1 MTCADMGLETKRA
14 VQTRSRWLVL
24 ATMSAACIVS
34 ASARV
39 AVAQES
45 DAAARAA
52 AEQLFL
58 EARDLMAAGN
68 FTAACPK
75 LEASLALYPA
85 LGVRLNLARCYERI
99 ERPASAWVQYLE
111 VAERD
116 GKTRRAEVA
125 REHAGALEPHLPR
138 LVVQSSLVE
147 PIPGLVVT
155 RDGAPMDPALFDTVI
170 HVDPGE
176 HELRATA
183 PGHLP
188 FATVARATMDEQ
200 VVVVVP
206 SLQPEPAP
214 PGAADDAPPA
224 APESPGSPATGAG
237 KRELPAVDAP
247 ARTRAPAVNLSARRT
262 VAWAT
267 GGAGAVMLAS
277 GLGFGL
283 AARAAWDDAT
293 EIGRCDPETL
303 VCEDHRGPGMV
314 ETART
319 RAQVSSV
326 AAGAGAALL
335 VTGAVFY
342 WISRDTA
349 GDVRSAHVLPTAGPA
364 GIGLAILGE
373 F

>member
-1 MTCADMGLETKRA
+1 MLATTSAAC
-14 VQTRSRWLVL
+14 LVL
-24 ATMSAACIVS
+24 ASPRM
-34 ASARV
+34 
-39 AVAQES
+39 AVAQGS

-52 AEQLFL
+52 AEELFQA
-58 EARDLMAAGN
+58 ARALMAAGD

-85 LGVRLNLARCYERI
+85 LGVRLNLARCYEQI
-99 ERPASAWVQYLE
+99 ARPASAWLQYRE

-116 GKTRRAEVA
+116 GQTRRAEVA
-125 REHAGALEPHLPR
+125 RARVDALGPRLPR
-138 LVVQSSLVE
+138 LVVQLASAE

-155 RDGAPMDPALFDTVI
+155 RDGATMEPALFDTVI

-176 HELRATA
+176 REIRATA

-188 FATVARATMDEQ
+188 FVTVARATMDEQ

-214 PGAADDAPPA
+214 PDAADGAPARAPQAPGTLATGAPEAAPA
-224 APESPGSPATGAG
+224 APGALATGAG
-237 KRELPAVDAP
+237 KSRPPGMSEPAP
-247 ARTRAPAVNLSARRT
+247 IMRARTDNLDTRRT

-277 GLGFGL
+277 SLGFGL
-283 AARAAWDDAT
+283 AARAAWDDAR
-293 EIGRCDPETL
+293 ELGRCDPETL
-303 VCEDHRGPGMV
+303 VCEDPRGPGMV
-314 ETART
+314 ETARS
-319 RAQVSSV
+319 RARVSSI
-326 AAGAGAALL
+326 AASAGAVML

-342 WISRDTA
+342 WMSRDTA
-349 GDVRSAHVLPTAGPA
+349 GDLRGAHVVPTAGQD
-364 GIGLAILGE
+364 GIGVAISGE